1 MTMRIS
7 SRDWEDLSAYLD
19 GELTP
24 TERSR
29 LESKIEARAELRA
42 ALEEMRRTRQVL
54 RSQPRVRAPRNFTL
68 TPQMVGI
75 RTEKKPTL
83 RLFPVLRFT
92 AVLASILFVF
102 MMVGEFFW
110 SGQNMAEPMFMEDSA
125 PLMAQEMG
133 DTVSEEV
140 SEAVV
145 EKAVPEEELE
155 EPMALEA
162 EEPLDVAA
170 EPDER
175 AAAMEMPAEEAEGY
189 LVQTAEAPFA
199 AAPPAPLA
207 GVEATSMPSAL
218 EPLQPEEEIV
228 IPDEI
233 PESGLT
239 GVRAIL
245 YERQILRLIEMILLI
260 VGVTTGFV
268 AFLLRPKR
276 SL

>member
-1 MTMRIS
+1 MTIRIS
-7 SRDWEDLSAYLD
+7 SRDWEDLSTYLD

-29 LESKIEARAELRA
+29 LESRLEVSAEMRA

-54 RSQPRVRAPRNFTL
+54 RNQPRVRAPRNFTL

-75 RTEKKPTL
+75 RTEKSPAF
-83 RLFPVLRFT
+83 RLFPVMRLT
-92 AVLASILFVF
+92 AVLASLLFVF

-110 SGQNMAEPMFMEDSA
+110 LGQNMAAPMLGEESA

-133 DTVSEEV
+133 DTVAGEV

-145 EKAVPEEELE
+145 EKAIPEGELE
-155 EPMALEA
+155 EPMALEV
-162 EEPLDVAA
+162 EPSLDVAS

-175 AAAMEMPAEEAEGY
+175 APAMEMPMEEAEGY
-189 LVQTAEAPFA
+189 QVPTAEAPFA
-199 AAPPAPLA
+199 AAPPAPLV

-218 EPLQPEEEIV
+218 ESLQPVEEIE
-228 IPDEI
+228 IADEL
-233 PESGLT
+233 PESGFT

-245 YERQILRLIEMILLI
+245 YERQILRLVEMVLLL
-260 VGVTTGFV
+260 VGVTTGFM